1 MKKMFGIYSVVF
13 MKTNGSIRIINVYY
27 TGLGQRGINTYRTD
41 PWKIKGSGL
50 VCTEILV
57 ITELSLLRESQ
68 WKKWRLHT
76 CRFLDFDL

>member
-41 PWKIKGSGL
+41 LWKIKGSVL
-50 VCTEILV
+50 VHVYINFGHYGIAAFKGVPVEEMEV
-57 ITELSLLRESQ
+57 AYM
-68 WKKWRLHT
+68 
-76 CRFLDFDL
+76 